1 VKGDVP
7 SVGGLDRGVARKEPR
22 VGVVSLEVG
31 RPAPDIDEQAEGDSD
46 PK

>member
-1 VKGDVP
+1 V
-7 SVGGLDRGVARKEPR
+7 PR
-22 VGVVSLEVG
+22 VGRLDGRIAGKGPGVRVVSLEVG